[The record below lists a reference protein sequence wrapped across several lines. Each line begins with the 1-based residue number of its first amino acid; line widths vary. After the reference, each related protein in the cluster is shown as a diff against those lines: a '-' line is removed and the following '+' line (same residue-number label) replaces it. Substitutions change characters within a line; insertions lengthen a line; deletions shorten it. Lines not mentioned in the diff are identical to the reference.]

1 MQCRGEDLYPAPDA
15 SVNDEGFALPM
26 GPTKRPRDEVGDA
39 AADASAEAPSSASGA
54 PKRSRAESGHDGAP
68 AAASKGVARTA
79 SGPTHVYV
87 SCFDEPGQLHE
98 VELKRLREVNCRLYC
113 HIAYDPPDGVCRH
126 THRKFWRCS
135 MTRKMLQTFVRSLT
149 LGYLSRSDG
158 VSLEEAYSTFEY
170 ENVHLGVPNDRANE
184 IRGIKHPPAG
194 VAFPKRQE
202 RLRDEIT
209 RLCEEVAHAL
219 SLWPR
224 LEGALDAALRGGTAA
239 LGSASPTH
247 AWVRFVPKPTV
258 VSNHDDPIAEL
269 ASKQPRWLNHSLVVI
284 GMTFHELAERGEI
297 DAIVRD
303 EASYTKLA
311 NAIEART
318 NGSHFLST
326 WDVPRHLHTDSYR
339 RKWGVATRWA
349 QDVRLAVA
357 TQGVPALPVA
367 SARTPSVAE
376 LFRRGSK
383 DSNTRLQYA
392 RAVVGLAEQMLLHS
406 AAPATVFCNLSDN
419 AMLTWERR
427 MLAKALETRGIQ
439 VVEWSALPPARQTP
453 LRFPPHWS
461 EATSGSVDGEVS
473 VLLDFSGCGR

>member
-1 MQCRGEDLYPAPDA
+1 MQCHGEDLYRPATPADEAPTAGPDED
-15 SVNDEGFALPM
+15 N
-26 GPTKRPRDEVGDA
+26 GPEREMPPGKRPREGEA
-39 AADASAEAPSSASGA
+39 GASAGAGAGAGASASAGA
-54 PKRSRAESGHDGAP
+54 AEAAP
-68 AAASKGVARTA
+68 AEGAKAAGRAPP
-79 SGPTHVYV
+79 GPTHAFV
-87 SCFDEPGQLHE
+87 SCFDEPDQLHE

-113 HIAYDPPDGVCRH
+113 HITYDPPDGVCRH

-149 LGYLSRSDG
+149 MGYLARGDG
-158 VSLEEAYSTFEY
+158 VSLEEAYATFEY
-170 ENVHLGVPNDRANE
+170 ENVHLGVPNDRAHE
-184 IRGIKHPPAG
+184 IRGIKHPPSG

-209 RLCEEVAHAL
+209 RLCEEVAQAL

-269 ASKQPRWLNHSLVVI
+269 ASKQPRWLNHSLVTI
-284 GMTFHELAERGEI
+284 GLVFLDLVDRGEI
-297 DAIVRD
+297 DAVVRD

-311 NAIEART
+311 HALESRT
-318 NGSHFLST
+318 NGSHFLSK
-326 WDVPRHLHTDSYR
+326 WDVPRHLHTDAFR
-339 RKWGVATRWA
+339 RKWGAATRWA
-349 QDVRLAVA
+349 QDVRLAVT

-367 SARTPSVAE
+367 NARTPSVAE

-383 DSNTRLQYA
+383 DSNSRLQYA
-392 RAVVGLAEQMLLHS
+392 RAVVGLAEQMLLQS
-406 AAPATVFCNLSDN
+406 AAPATVFCNLSEGT
-419 AMLTWERR
+419 AGTWERR
-427 MLAKALETRGIQ
+427 MLAKALEARGIRA
-439 VVEWSALPPARQTP
+439 VEWSTAPPPRMTP

-461 EATSGSVDGEVS
+461 DATTATVDGEVS
-473 VLLDFSGCGR
+473 VLLDCSGCGR